1 MNWFSRFLPGRDGS
15 APSDAATRALINQWA
30 TLPDCDP
37 NKPHFETRYVVVNT
51 EASGLDLERDTL
63 LSVAAIAIVEGQ
75 ILPSDSYFAT
85 LGDQAAAAL
94 AGLLEFAGKRP
105 LVVFSADFNRTM
117 LERAF
122 ETHLGFTPELIW
134 LDLYVLLPALFPE
147 RLARPA
153 RLAEWMD
160 VFGIET
166 FQRHHAL
173 GDAWVIAQ
181 LMLAVQ
187 ARALAQGAH
196 SARLL
201 AEIERSRRQLQ
212 RQN

>member
-1 MNWFSRFLPGRDGS
+1 MPGRDE
-15 APSDAATRALINQWA
+15 ARPSNTATRALIEQWA
-30 TLPDCDP
+30 AIPDVDP

-75 ILPSDSYFAT
+75 ILPSDSYYAT
-85 LGDQAAAAL
+85 LGDHAAAAL
-94 AGLLEFAGKRP
+94 GGLVEFAGKSP
-105 LVVFSADFNRTM
+105 LVVFSAEFNRT
-117 LERAF
+117 LIERAF
-122 ETHLGFTPELIW
+122 EAHLGFTPELIW
-134 LDLYVLLPALFPE
+134 LDLYVLLPALFPD

-153 RLAEWMD
+153 RLAEWME

-181 LMLAVQ
+181 LMLAIQ
-187 ARALAQGAH
+187 ARALPQGAFN
-196 SARLL
+196 ARLL
-201 AEIERSRRQLQ
+201 ADIERSRRQLQ
-212 RQN
+212 RQT